1 MSLSRFLYAWFLGD
15 IPEGM
20 VVDHIDNDPFN
31 NKLENLQLLTPEEN
45 LKKRFEDN
53 PDNCRNQFD
62 VIKKRELNSKI
73 GNAYKEAQSILVD
86 ITNTLAEIGKSK
98 PDFAEKELELL
109 VEDLKE
115 RYADVTRYE
124 K

>member
-1 MSLSRFLYAWFLGD
+1 M
-15 IPEGM
+15 E
-20 VVDHIDNDPFN
+20 VDHIDNDPFN

-45 LKKRFEDN
+45 LKKRFIDN
-53 PDNCRNQFD
+53 PDACRNQFD

-109 VEDLKE
+109 VEDLKD
-115 RYADVTRYE
+115 RYNDVVRYE
-124 K
+124 E